1 MPSQKAERFSKSG
14 SWETPLWLKY
24 AGAGPRMQGKSRG
37 FRKVSYDRIH
47 SVWNEPYSEE
57 DRKLVARCQKGDPRA
72 FEELVRK
79 YQQTVLN
86 LAYHYI
92 GNRND
97 VEDVAQ
103 KIFTKLYFS
112 LSKFDVRRPFFPWLY
127 RIAVNQCFDE
137 LRHMRRQKLRT
148 FSELSLEE
156 TGLVEK
162 LISKHEAS
170 QSCDEEHQEMQALL
184 YRILDQL
191 PDRQRMAIVL
201 RDIEAVP
208 YAKIADIMKCTE
220 QAARLK
226 VFRARARL
234 KTLMDQALKK

>member
-1 MPSQKAERFSKSG
+1 
-14 SWETPLWLKY
+14 
-24 AGAGPRMQGKSRG
+24 
-37 FRKVSYDRIH
+37 
-47 SVWNEPYSEE
+47 VWNEPYSDE
-57 DRKLVARCQKGDPRA
+57 DRELVARCQRGDPLA

-79 YQQTVLN
+79 YQQSVLN

-92 GNRND
+92 GNRNE

-112 LSKFDVRRPFFPWLY
+112 LPKFDIRRPFFPWLY
-127 RIAVNQCFDE
+127 RITINQCYDE
-137 LRHMRRQKLRT
+137 LRHMRRRKLRT

-156 TGLVEK
+156 TGSVEK
-162 LISKHEAS
+162 LINQNEALPDS
-170 QSCDEEHQEMQALL
+170 DENRQEMQALL
-184 YRILDQL
+184 HRILDQL

-201 RDIEAVP
+201 RDIEDIP
-208 YAKIADIMKCTE
+208 YAKIADTMKCTE

-234 KTLMDQALKK
+234 KILMGKALKK

>member
-1 MPSQKAERFSKSG
+1 
-14 SWETPLWLKY
+14 
-24 AGAGPRMQGKSRG
+24 
-37 FRKVSYDRIH
+37 
-47 SVWNEPYSEE
+47 VWNEPYSDE
-57 DRKLVARCQKGDPRA
+57 DRELVARCQKGDPLA

-92 GNRND
+92 GCRND
-97 VEDVAQ
+97 VEDVVQ

-112 LSKFDVRRPFFPWLY
+112 LPKFDVRRPFFPWLY
-127 RIAVNQCFDE
+127 RIAVNQCYDE
-137 LRHMRRQKLRT
+137 LRHMRRQKLYT

-156 TGLVEK
+156 AGDIEK
-162 LISKHEAS
+162 LISQNEVLPDA
-170 QSCDEEHQEMQALL
+170 DEDRQEMKALL
-184 YRILDQL
+184 HRILDQL

-201 RDIEAVP
+201 RDIEAIP
-208 YAKIADIMKCTE
+208 YTQIAAIMKCTE

-234 KTLMDQALKK
+234 KTLMEKTLKK